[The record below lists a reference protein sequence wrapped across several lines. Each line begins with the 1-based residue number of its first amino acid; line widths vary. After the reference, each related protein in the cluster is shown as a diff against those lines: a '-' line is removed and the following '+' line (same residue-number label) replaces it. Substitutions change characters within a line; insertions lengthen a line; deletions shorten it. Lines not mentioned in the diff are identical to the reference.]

1 MPSKPLQPEDPRL
14 TAFLLGELPAD
25 EAAAIERAVAAD
37 PALALSIKELESVQR
52 LLSNSL
58 APDTARLL
66 PRQREA
72 ILRAARHAD
81 EGGKIVPLPSQR
93 RSAKSILIPLAAAA
107 MITLAVFLVL
117 RLPSGPPPTAKNTP
131 PPKESPAVLPLEVAL
146 LPAPGPEDHGSSPS
160 DARPTAASDLEKSAT
175 TQSTAL
181 RENPDSFL
189 RNVAER
195 LAASPLP
202 DEKLLPRLQ
211 PRSPVIATDHPMLPL
226 PVHVGNASLGWISR
240 SVRDAHKRPPTA
252 AVRLEEMLNHF
263 ALRPAGATAIAQGVT
278 LSTEIMSCP
287 WKPSS
292 SLLLV
297 SFRGHKETARD
308 LKANFCANPSA
319 IRRYRLLGFS
329 PVVGIS
335 ASPLPAQLPAQG
347 VTTLVVEVE
356 PTGTSNQFGTIEWLV
371 SGKVSPSLALVRQA
385 ESEPSDD
392 ARFAALVCTY
402 ALWLTG
408 EAPGLID
415 ADLVSA
421 LSRECSAEGMVADR
435 ADFLTLVEQ
444 SLNL

>member
-1 MPSKPLQPEDPRL
+1 MPSKPIQPEDPRL
-14 TAFLLGELPAD
+14 SAFLLGELPSD

-37 PALALSIKELESVQR
+37 PALALSLKELESVQR
-52 LLSNSL
+52 LLSNTF
-58 APDTARLL
+58 APETACLH

-81 EGGKIVPLPSQR
+81 EGGKIIPLPSQR
-93 RSAKSILIPLAAAA
+93 SSRKSILIPLAAAA

-117 RLPSGPPPTAKNTP
+117 RLPAGPPPTAQKPSLPNEP
-131 PPKESPAVLPLEVAL
+131 PAILPLEVAL
-146 LPAPGPEDHGSSPS
+146 LPAPGPADNGSSPS
-160 DARPTAASDLEKSAT
+160 DARPTAASGLEKSAA
-175 TQSTAL
+175 TQSAAL
-181 RENPDSFL
+181 IENSELFL
-189 RNVAER
+189 RTVAER
-195 LAASPLP
+195 LAASPVP
-202 DEKLLPRLQ
+202 DEKVLPPLQ
-211 PRSPVIATDHPMLPL
+211 PRAPVYAADHPMLPL
-226 PVHVGNASLGWISR
+226 PVHVGRASLGWISH
-240 SVRDAHKRPPTA
+240 SVRNAHQRPPAA

-263 ALRPAGATAIAQGVT
+263 ALRPAGATAFAQGVT
-278 LSTEIMSCP
+278 LSTEIISCP

-297 SFRGHKETARD
+297 SFRGHKDAARD

-335 ASPLPAQLPAQG
+335 AGPLPARLPAQS

-356 PTGTSNQFGTIEWLV
+356 PTGTSNQFGSIEWLV
-371 SGKVSPSLALVRQA
+371 SGKASPSLVLSRQA

-408 EAPGLID
+408 EAAGLID
-415 ADLVSA
+415 TELVAA
-421 LSRECSAEGMVADR
+421 LARECAAEGIGADR
-435 ADFLTLVEQ
+435 VDFLTLVEQ